1 MFAALSENCEFF
13 RTRMNIGI
21 MIAPVTRVDHMTSAT
36 LNKLKDNENA
46 ISFVKNLGPEIM
58 RSP

>member
-1 MFAALSENCEFF
+1 MI
-13 RTRMNIGI
+13 IGI